1 MRNLNTRLK
10 RRRRSA
16 DPMRDYDRLPP
27 ALRGF
32 LAEAAL
38 PWSAPSVKRAW
49 DRALK
54 RHDGCEASAL
64 AALRR
69 AEQRSLNKDAPR
81 IWGASYPCDAVAC
94 VSRAAAR

>member
-10 RRRRSA
+10 CRRRSA
-16 DPMRDYDRLPP
+16 DPMREYDRLPP

-32 LAEAAL
+32 LSEAAL

-49 DRALK
+49 EKALK
-54 RHDGCEASAL
+54 RYNGCEAQAL

-81 IWGASYPCDAVAC
+81 IWGASYPCEAAGAL
-94 VSRAAAR
+94 SRAAAR